1 METMIYAMKQ
11 LQARRNELAHAE
23 LTEDTLTE
31 AATRMKD
38 AGKDRMAGY
47 VMMIINVWKQLKMM
61 ARDLQGQELQD

>member
-1 METMIYAMKQ
+1 MIYAMKQ
-11 LQARRNELAHAE
+11 LQARRNELARAE

-31 AATRMKD
+31 AATRMQD

-47 VMMIINVWKQLKMM
+47 VMMIINIWKQLKMM